1 MVYTKEAYRE
11 PLLGLGAK
19 ENVQLSGLTT
29 FRVGGTADFVLETGE
44 EAVLA
49 EALSLCR
56 EGHIPC
62 ALLGNGSNVLAGE
75 EGFSGLVLK
84 ILPEGKE
91 PVFEGCRVTVSAGA
105 SLTAL
110 ARESLRRGLMGLER
124 LGGIPGTIGGA
135 IAMNAGAY
143 GGQIV
148 DVLRRVKLFREGK
161 ILWEDVN
168 AEDFGYRKSPYSWP
182 KAVVLEAELA
192 LSPDDGTAKET
203 MERCYK
209 ARREKQPLEY
219 PSAGSYFKRP
229 VGHFAGA
236 LIEQC
241 GLKGATVGGAQVS
254 QKHAGFLINVGNATA
269 DDVQALEKLV
279 RDKVLLE
286 TGVELEREVK
296 LLEETACI
304 F

>member
-1 MVYTKEAYRE
+1 MVYSRDAYRK
-11 PLLGLGAK
+11 PLTDLGAK
-19 ENVQLSGLTT
+19 EDVLLSGLTT

-44 EAVLA
+44 EAVLV
-49 EALSLCR
+49 EALRLCKQ
-56 EGHIPC
+56 GHIPC
-62 ALLGNGSNVLAGE
+62 ALLGNGSNVLAGDG
-75 EGFSGLVLK
+75 GFAGLVLK
-84 ILPEGKE
+84 ITPAGQE
-91 PVFEGCRVTVSAGA
+91 PVFEGCRVTVSSGA

-124 LGGIPGTIGGA
+124 LAGIPGTLGGA

-143 GGQIV
+143 GGQIA
-148 DVLRRVKLFREGK
+148 DVLRRVKVIRDGE
-161 ILWEDVN
+161 ILWEDIHPQ
-168 AEDFGYRKSPYSWP
+168 DFGYRKSPYSWP
-182 KAVVLEAELA
+182 KTVVLEAELELA
-192 LSPDDGTAKET
+192 TDDGTARET

-229 VGHFAGA
+229 EGHFAGA

-254 QKHAGFLINVGNATA
+254 EKHAGFLINRGNATA
-269 DDVQALEKLV
+269 KDVQSLEKLV